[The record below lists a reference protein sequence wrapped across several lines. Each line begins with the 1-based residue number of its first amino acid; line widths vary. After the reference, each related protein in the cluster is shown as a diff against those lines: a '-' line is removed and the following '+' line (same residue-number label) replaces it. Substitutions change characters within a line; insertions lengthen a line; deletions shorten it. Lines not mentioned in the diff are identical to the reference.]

1 MDVMEL
7 VISAVV
13 GIGIGVVVGML
24 GAGGGILSV
33 PALVYLLGQ
42 TPHDAAAGSL
52 VIVLLSAFTS
62 LLAHSRHNHVNW
74 KGGMVFAAGAA
85 VAAFGG
91 ARLAPLFS
99 GTVLMILFSALVLA
113 VAILMLVRGVNG
125 RSQEQKHIDGEEPV
139 VATARVKNPRA
150 WKIIVAGTTVGLM
163 SGIFGVGGGFAVVP
177 LLVMVFGFPMVEAAG
192 TSVLIM
198 MISSVSGL
206 LGRIGT
212 PVEIDWPIVL
222 VFAAGS
228 AIGGLVGEPISRKA
242 RPSTLTIAFGVL
254 LLVIA
259 VLTAL
264 QNI

>member
-1 MDVMEL
+1 MEL
-7 VISAVV
+7 VLSALV
-13 GIGIGVVVGML
+13 GIGIGIVVGML

-62 LLAHSRHNHVNW
+62 LIAHSRHHHVNW
-74 KGGMVFAAGAA
+74 RSGMIFAAVSAL
-85 VAAFGG
+85 AAFGG

-99 GTVLMILFSALVLA
+99 GTVLMILFSALLLS
-113 VAILMLVRGVNG
+113 VAILMLVRGARG
-125 RSQEQKHIDGEEPV
+125 RSREQKQIDGEELV
-139 VATARVKNPRA
+139 VATQRVDRPRA
-150 WKIIVAGTTVGLM
+150 WKIMGAGAVVGLM

-177 LLVMVFGFPMVEAAG
+177 LLVLVFGFPMVEAAG
-192 TSVLIM
+192 TSVLVM

-228 AIGGLVGEPISRKA
+228 AIGGLIGEPISRKA
-242 RPSTLTIAFGVL
+242 RPSTLTLAFGAL

-259 VLTAL
+259 VLTAI
-264 QNI
+264 QNV

>member
-1 MDVMEL
+1 MEL
-7 VISAVV
+7 VLSALV
-13 GIGIGVVVGML
+13 GIGIGIVVGML

-62 LLAHSRHNHVNW
+62 LIAHSRHHHVNW
-74 KGGMVFAAGAA
+74 RSGMIFAAVSAL
-85 VAAFGG
+85 AAFGG

-99 GTVLMILFSALVLA
+99 GTVLMILFSALLLS
-113 VAILMLVRGVNG
+113 VAILMLVRGARG
-125 RSQEQKHIDGEEPV
+125 RSREQKQIDGEEPV
-139 VATARVKNPRA
+139 VATQRVDRPRA
-150 WKIIVAGTTVGLM
+150 WKIIGAGAVVGLM

-177 LLVMVFGFPMVEAAG
+177 LLVLVFGFPMVEAAG
-192 TSVLIM
+192 TSVLVM

-228 AIGGLVGEPISRKA
+228 AIGGLIGEPISRKA
-242 RPSTLTIAFGVL
+242 RPSTLTLAFGAL

-259 VLTAL
+259 VLTAI
-264 QNI
+264 QNV